1 MAKTKDFGPLASAAG
16 ALVAVT
22 LLVLMLVLVEPRP
35 AEATFPGKNGKI
47 AYKGFDGNDYEIFTI
62 DPGGENRVQVTDNTT
77 SDWRPDYSPNGKRIA
92 YSGTGDRVNPPDAPS
107 SKDFEIWTI
116 PATGGTPFQV
126 TNNTEPDLTPSY
138 HPAGGTIAYSGKLS
152 PIKSRVDYE
161 IFAINA
167 AGEPHFRVTYSTTS
181 PFDHDTRAFD
191 PDWSPSGAV
200 IAYELFDEQASPN
213 NYDIG
218 LIYLESESG
227 RGFSITKSTADE
239 QDPSYHPSGELFAY
253 SAWDGDDYE
262 IFTYKF
268 GLGKESENTLQ
279 ITDNRTDDVRP
290 DYSPNG
296 KRIAFERFD
305 GNDNEIF
312 TMNVDGTG
320 LDQVTDNSTDDGD
333 PSWGRKTFLGR

>member
-35 AEATFPGKNGKI
+35 AEATFPGENGKI
-47 AYKGFDGNDYEIFTI
+47 AYKGWDGDDYEIFTI
-62 DPGGENRVQVTDNTT
+62 DPGGENGVPVTNNTT

-92 YSGTGDRVNPPDAPS
+92 YSGFDGV
-107 SKDFEIWTI
+107 DFEIFTI
-116 PATGGTPFQV
+116 KATGGTPFQV
-126 TNNTEPDLTPSY
+126 TDNTTPDLTPSY
-138 HPAGGTIAYSGKLS
+138 HPAGRTIAYSGKLS
-152 PIKSRVDYE
+152 GVKSRVDYE

-181 PFDHDTRAFD
+181 KFDFDTRAFD
-191 PDWSPSGAV
+191 PDWSPSGRE
-200 IAYELFDEQASPN
+200 IAYELFDEEASPN

-218 LIYLESESG
+218 LIQPGSG
-227 RGFSITKSTADE
+227 HGSGYSITKSTADE
-239 QDPSYHPSGELFAY
+239 QDPSYHPTGELFAY

-279 ITDNRTDDVRP
+279 ITDNTTDDVRP
-290 DYSPNG
+290 DYSPDG

-333 PSWGRKTFLGR
+333 PSWGRKTFLGRLKDLPPSQQ